1 MKPLIPVTIISLLL
15 TGCANIPN
23 VQSVSSIVKAV
34 NSATTSI
41 DTALDSSALQS
52 KKQKKQKKHS
62 KQRWDDSK
70 QNHRKSKIKSGD
82 SVAVLKK
89 AVNLGLNGHSDI
101 VSAVG
106 VGVAAVA
113 TLAIIGGELAHYFTQ
128 QDKEN
133 ATQVLK
139 ETKKTKSV
147 AWCSNSKAISEN
159 VDSVECA
166 DTHKIIQTPGVAT
179 KTEGKLCR
187 LLKTEVVTASGEIET
202 ETQNL
207 CQAENGEWYDAK
219 SA

>member
-1 MKPLIPVTIISLLL
+1 MKLLIPTTIISLLL
-15 TGCANIPN
+15 TSCANIPN

-41 DTALDSSALQS
+41 DTGSALQS
-52 KKQKKQKKHS
+52 KKQKKQS

-70 QNHRKSKIKSGD
+70 QNNRKSKIKNGD

-147 AWCSNSKAISEN
+147 AWCSDSKAISEN

-187 LLKTEVVTASGEIET
+187 LLKTEVVTAGGEIET